1 VKGTENSG
9 PGAANA
15 FHGRAVV
22 YREKLPR
29 RWIIATSAVLA
40 GWVAYQGSI
49 LLPEDSTVWIIILGF
64 SVFLALVF
72 NAVPISKRIYHRIH
86 VRDGQ
91 LTVGRETIAVESL
104 ALASLREAREQPT
117 DAEFT
122 ASLASRSRE
131 ELAELRRRSHAV
143 RAPRL
148 VGGGWSV
155 PMGMD
160 QIVVE
165 TVQGESLLIATHDR
179 EALLDALARA
189 RQA

>member
-1 VKGTENSG
+1 MEGTENPG
-9 PGAANA
+9 TGAANA

-29 RWIIATSAVLA
+29 RWTIATSAVLT

-49 LLPEDSTVWIIILGF
+49 LLPEDSTVWVIILGF
-64 SVFLALVF
+64 SIFLALVF
-72 NAVPISKRIYHRIH
+72 NAVPISKRVYHRIH
-86 VRDGQ
+86 LRDGQ

-104 ALASLREAREQPT
+104 TAASLQEAREQPT

-122 ASLASRSRE
+122 AALASRSRE
-131 ELAELRRRSHAV
+131 ELAELRRRSHAAG
-143 RAPRL
+143 APRL

-179 EALLDALARA
+179 TALLDALARA
-189 RQA
+189 RRA